1 MQMKPPKSTVLRKQ
15 ETVQVV
21 ETAKV
26 DPTPVVAKV
35 KKEKMLGSWKDGKV
49 LFPPFFSKWFVVL
62 FWFVFF
68 FVFFVVVLFVFCFV
82 WFGLLVCLLYLGF
95 DLEKIVHLQ
104 DIQKLKLISFF
115 MTKE

>member
-35 KKEKMLGSWKDGKV
+35 KKEKMLGSWNDGKV
-49 LFPPFFSKWFVVL
+49 FFPSFFLNGLL
-62 FWFVFF
+62 FWFGLVWFVCLFF
-68 FVFFVVVLFVFCFV
+68 FWLFCLCFVLFGLACSFVCF
-82 WFGLLVCLLYLGF
+82 
-95 DLEKIVHLQ
+95 I
-104 DIQKLKLISFF
+104 
-115 MTKE
+115 